1 MALLETI
8 HRKLVK
14 TGAIIKLLYML
25 PRISFLLTA
34 FSIIFIIS
42 LAMDGQYRNTYIS
55 ENALMPG
62 QAHSFFRESEWNHVR
77 GYRNEIVNMMN
88 DDLSERNFKAEQLLI
103 SMGYKTNI
111 LNYTDPITGIEKPTL
126 YAIYHVPKG
135 DDTEAM
141 VLATPWHN
149 KDGKLNA
156 GAMALTF
163 GLSRYFRRLS
173 IWAKNII
180 IVLPED
186 SGPTLRNWV
195 DAYHT
200 TLDNTGGS
208 IESAI
213 VLDCPT
219 TNDYIGHI
227 EIEYSGVNGQLPN
240 LDLFNTVI
248 QICDHENIKA
258 SINNTPFGQLWTND
272 FYSRVNSLFNGIFKI
287 SAAGILDVCD
297 AQSFSGWN
305 IQALTI
311 RGKEGDR
318 TDITSFG
325 RVIDN
330 TFRSVNNLL
339 EKFHQSFFFYL
350 LMGTRQFVSVGM
362 YLPASAMSAFA
373 FVIASVN
380 AWIGGNNSTLK
391 SINLNS
397 TAIFNTT
404 SLIFAAITAILV
416 TSTTVSFG
424 IYTSSLSPR
433 PDAEFAPIMY
443 YYFVL
448 PLFTLLGVSPLI
460 SLLKIKVNSDYSR
473 ALSSISLFFFG
484 YTLVGLMILNFAL
497 SFLISICAA
506 PLCFIKFNNKFVLK
520 EKLKNILLLFL
531 SCPALWL
538 LIFGSAYNFGF
549 DTDRIR
555 NLTQYFEFSLLQREI
570 QHVLDIIEETS
581 LEKWVEGP
589 VKLFAGL
596 VTGYSKIQCF
606 TWLFICF
613 TWVPVWIN
621 MLIVSCLPVKSAADN
636 ILPEKKN
643 Q

>member
-1 MALLETI
+1 MGLLETV

-14 TGAIIKLLYML
+14 TGAILKLLHML
-25 PRISFLLTA
+25 PRISLLLTL
-34 FSIIFIIS
+34 FSIIFMVS

-77 GYRNEIVNMMN
+77 GFRNEIVNMMN
-88 DDLSERNFKAEQLLI
+88 DNLNDRNLKIEQLLI

-141 VLATPWHN
+141 VLATPWFN
-149 KDGKLNA
+149 RDGELNV
-156 GAMALTF
+156 GAMSLTL

-180 IVLPED
+180 IVIPED
-186 SGPTLRNWV
+186 SGSTLRNWV

-208 IESAI
+208 IESAL

-219 TNDYIGHI
+219 SSDYIGYI

-240 LDLFNTVI
+240 LDLFNTVV
-248 QICDHENIKA
+248 QICDNENIKA
-258 SINNTPFGQLWTND
+258 SVNNAPYGQLWTND
-272 FYSRVNSLFNGIFKI
+272 FYSRVNSLFNGIFEI
-287 SAAGILDVCD
+287 ASAGVLDVCD

-311 RGKEGDR
+311 RAKEGDR

-373 FVIASVN
+373 FVVASAN
-380 AWIGGNNSTLK
+380 AWIGGNNSTIN
-391 SINLNS
+391 SINLNNS
-397 TAIFNTT
+397 AIFNTT
-404 SLIFAAITAILV
+404 SLILAAITAILV
-416 TSTTVSFG
+416 TSCTVGFG
-424 IYTSSLSPR
+424 LYTSTLSPR
-433 PDAEFAPIMY
+433 PDAEFTDIMY
-443 YYFVL
+443 HWFAL
-448 PLFTLLGVSPLI
+448 PLFALLFLSPFI
-460 SLLKIKVNSDYSR
+460 SLTKLRVNSDYSR
-473 ALSSISLFFFG
+473 ALSSISLFFLG

-497 SFLISICAA
+497 SFIISICAA
-506 PLCFIKFNNKFVLK
+506 PLCFIKFDSKFVLK
-520 EKLKNILLLFL
+520 EKLRNLILLFL

-538 LIFGSAYNFGF
+538 LIFGFAYGFGF
-549 DTDRIR
+549 NTDRIR
-555 NLTQYFEFSLLQREI
+555 NLVQYFEYPLLQREI
-570 QHVLDIIEETS
+570 QHLLDTFEQTP
-581 LEKWVEGP
+581 LERWFDGP

-596 VTGYSKIQCF
+596 VSGYSKIQCF

-613 TWVPVWIN
+613 TWIPVWIN
-621 MLIVSCLPVKSAADN
+621 MLIVSCIPIKSTASSVS
-636 ILPEKKN
+636 PEKKN